1 MSIYQVLSYCLLS
14 WFFMT
19 LGVYLFVGLFGKKE
33 QFSKAKL
40 FKEFTLAYCVVMA
53 VILFAAP
60 LSEPLRQLL
69 WDPLQGGSAIVALS
83 VLLML
88 FYSVPLV
95 AHNLIGSSF
104 WGNNVSIP
112 SAEAFL
118 LFKKGNNEEQYLSID
133 VRDMASVLRAK
144 RVLLAE
150 VQDDETV
157 LDATCR
163 IRDLCK
169 QGGHD
174 LVLVNAVGVGYAL
187 RETLKTYLPR
197 TPVVVALPSDPVSDC
212 YFIPA

>member
-1 MSIYQVLSYCLLS
+1 MSIYQVLSYCLMS

-19 LGVYLFVGLFGKKE
+19 LGVYLFVGLLGKKE
-33 QFSKAKL
+33 QISTTKL

-69 WDPLQGGSAIVALS
+69 WDPLKGGSAIGTLS

-95 AHNLIGSSF
+95 AHNLIGSSL
-104 WGNNVSIP
+104 GKNNIP
-112 SAEAFL
+112 LPSGEVFL
-118 LFKKGNNEEQYLSID
+118 LFKKGNNEKRYLSID

-144 RVLLAE
+144 RTLLAE

-163 IRDLCK
+163 IQDQYE
-169 QGGHD
+169 QGGYD
-174 LVLVNAVGVGYAL
+174 LVIVNTTGVGYAL
-187 RETLKTYLPR
+187 RETLKTHLTR
-197 TPVVVALPSDPVSDC
+197 IPVVGALPSGPVPDC
-212 YFIPA
+212 HVLPA